1 MSRLVRNVTARRISR
16 RAVLRG
22 GAAAL
27 TLPWLECMADAA
39 DSSAQPPQRML
50 IVCNNIGLLPQNF
63 FPTTNGPDYE
73 LSSTLATLA
82 EHRDDFTVFSG
93 LSHPGVTGA
102 HSTDN
107 CFLTAARGG
116 FKAGFRNTI
125 SLDQFA
131 AERLGQQ
138 TRLPTLNLGVN
149 VEKALRSLAWT
160 RDGALLPAE
169 DSPRRV
175 YEAIFVRGDAAA
187 VERQLARLDARG
199 SILDALDGEAGRF
212 TRSLG
217 SSDRARLEQYVTSIR
232 EVERRLATT
241 REWDRRPPP
250 APPVPAPTDIASA
263 KQLFERLDLM
273 FDVARLALESDST
286 RIVTL
291 MVDAF
296 RTPVFEL
303 AEGEAS
309 TDIYHN
315 LSHHGRHP
323 EKIRQL
329 EAADRRHMESLRR
342 LLASLADTR
351 EADARLLDHTMVL
364 YGSNLGDANI
374 HDTTNLPIILAGGGF
389 RHGRHVAYSR
399 EHNTPL
405 CNLFVTMLERL
416 GVEDADFASSTGRIS
431 DI

>member
-1 MSRLVRNVTARRISR
+1 
-16 RAVLRG
+16 
-22 GAAAL
+22 
-27 TLPWLECMADAA
+27 
-39 DSSAQPPQRML
+39 
-50 IVCNNIGLLPQNF
+50 
-63 FPTTNGPDYE
+63 
-73 LSSTLATLA
+73 
-82 EHRDDFTVFSG
+82 
-93 LSHPGVTGA
+93 
-102 HSTDN
+102 
-107 CFLTAARGG
+107 
-116 FKAGFRNTI
+116 
-125 SLDQFA
+125 
-131 AERLGQQ
+131 
-138 TRLPTLNLGVN
+138 
-149 VEKALRSLAWT
+149 
-160 RDGALLPAE
+160 
-169 DSPRRV
+169 
-175 YEAIFVRGDAAA
+175 
-187 VERQLARLDARG
+187 VERQLASLDARG

-232 EVERRLATT
+232 EVERRLATA
-241 REWDRRPPP
+241 REWDQRPPP
-250 APPVPAPTDIASA
+250 AAPVPAPTDIASA

-389 RHGRHVAYSR
+389 RHGRHFAYSR

-416 GVEDADFASSTGRIS
+416 GVENADFVSSTGRIA